1 MKSKISVQHLFC
13 SSCYRSS
20 ESSPTKLLPG
30 TTCSTSASGHHSS
43 VLCLWA
49 FVLYLHLF
57 YASVSDMCPKVM
69 VSSLYT
75 ILTSE
80 GFIGML
86 SFWLVEGNQ
95 YLYTNPKAKSHCCLT
110 SKKVPLIVGLLPE
123 SEHWSTRY
131 AIFVKEGR
139 VNLRKARGDI
149 YSVLLLPGR
158 PPWVTCESA
167 HPPQGSAPA
176 PYPPGCFSDASPSNA
191 SMLLP
196 HIAVGGVHSDHGGH
210 LCMPVPCAGAP
221 GRKEAYFPHL
231 SSLRSSQLS
240 LVHGN
245 SQAVLW
251 VREVWGFGMI

>member
-20 ESSPTKLLPG
+20 EWSHQASSGNHMQHL
-30 TTCSTSASGHHSS
+30 SIWAHSS

-49 FVLYLHLF
+49 FVFYLHLF

-80 GFIGML
+80 GFIVML

-95 YLYTNPKAKSHCCLT
+95 YLYTNPKAKSYCLA
-110 SKKVPLIVGLLPE
+110 SKKSPFNCWSASRIRTLVYQICHFCERRSCKSEESPRGHLL
-123 SEHWSTRY
+123 
-131 AIFVKEGR
+131 
-139 VNLRKARGDI
+139 
-149 YSVLLLPGR
+149 
-158 PPWVTCESA
+158 C
-167 HPPQGSAPA
+167 
-176 PYPPGCFSDASPSNA
+176 SPSAWKASLTHLWKCPPSSRFSSSTISSGMLFWCFPLQA

-210 LCMPVPCAGAP
+210 LCMPVPCVGAP

-251 VREVWGFGMI
+251 VREVWSFGMI